1 MVQEPKP
8 FEILLRAFPGIP
20 HEEAEELIAYGEVRS
35 FPSDTIIC
43 HENALAS
50 TFYIILQGKVKVSKF
65 INQKTER
72 ELKTLRA
79 GDFFGEMAL
88 IHNAPRAAT
97 VTTVLPTTV
106 LEIKKGSFDRLMQRS
121 ASLSMTMVR
130 EVSRR
135 LQENEAMAIEDLRIK
150 AGEMAMAYQR
160 LAEQEF
166 AKREFMSS
174 AVEKL
179 KNPVKETFDDL
190 RQIKHETSAKDLPMP
205 LFERM
210 ADNVQAIIS
219 TLNEILFLHEIDMI
233 LPNFEVVNLNKLL
246 SNIAAQNRVKARKNQ
261 IKVQIDTSTE
271 VLFTMGDPNSIES
284 ALNILFNFILDT
296 SNNNETVQVKVS
308 QINSDINI
316 EFQFVCE
323 DPSQDALMY
332 LFERNSYQHQDK
344 YGMSDTRLQLPFAR
358 QIIEEHGG
366 EISSIN
372 ENVSEKNLKVHLQAS
387 L

>member
-97 VTTVLPTTV
+97 VTTVMPTTV
-106 LEIKKGSFDRLMQRS
+106 LEIKKGSFDRLMRRS
-121 ASLSMTMVR
+121 ASLSMTMAR

-160 LAEQEF
+160 LVEQEF
-166 AKREFMSS
+166 TQREFMTS

-179 KNPVKETFDDL
+179 KTPVRETFDDL
-190 RQIKHETSAKDLPMP
+190 RQIKLETSANEHLKPS
-205 LFERM
+205 FERM
-210 ADNVQAIIS
+210 ADNVQKIIWM
-219 TLNEILFLHEIDMI
+219 LNAVLFLHEIDMI
-233 LPNFEVVNLNKLL
+233 LPNFEAVNLGTLL
-246 SNIAAQNRVKARKNQ
+246 SNLAAQNRVRAGKNQ
-261 IKVQIDTSTE
+261 IKVRLDPSTE
-271 VLFTMGDPNSIES
+271 GLFTMGDPNSIER
-284 ALNILFNFILDT
+284 ALNILFNFIIDT
-296 SNNNETVQVKVS
+296 SNKNATVQIKAS
-308 QINSDINI
+308 QANSDINI
-316 EFQFVCE
+316 EFQFVCH
-323 DPSQDALMY
+323 DYSQDALMH
-332 LFERNSYQHQDK
+332 LFERNSYQHQGK
-344 YGMSDTRLQLPFAR
+344 YDMSEPSMQLSFAR

-372 ENVSEKNLKVHLQAS
+372 DMGRGKNIIVHLQAS